1 VPQSKTRKKPVQ
13 RTTTPPDPLRRLHKA
28 TEECVNLVRDLRFHL
43 TEEQHLELRA
53 GALGMLITLG
63 VLTGKPDPRELAS
76 VSGHTPPPRE
86 GSAS

>member
-1 VPQSKTRKKPVQ
+1 MPQSKTRKKPQKPIAAKPV
-13 RTTTPPDPLRRLHKA
+13 DPLRRLQRA

-63 VLTGKPDPRELAS
+63 VLTGKPDPRELYALEKEDS
-76 VSGHTPPPRE
+76 
-86 GSAS
+86 

>member
-1 VPQSKTRKKPVQ
+1 MPTSKTRKKPVQ
-13 RTTTPPDPLRRLHKA
+13 RVPEPKDPLRRLTKA

-63 VLTGKPDPRELAS
+63 VLTGKPDPRDIYAHQQEDS
-76 VSGHTPPPRE
+76 HV
-86 GSAS
+86 

>member
-1 VPQSKTRKKPVQ
+1 MPTSKTRKKPAPA
-13 RTTTPPDPLRRLHKA
+13 RPAPKADPLVRLHKA

-63 VLTGKPDPRELAS
+63 VLTGKPDPREIYTQQQEDSHES
-76 VSGHTPPPRE
+76 V
-86 GSAS
+86 

>member
-1 VPQSKTRKKPVQ
+1 MPTSKTRKKPAQ
-13 RTTTPPDPLRRLHKA
+13 KPIAAKPADPLKRLQRA

-63 VLTGKPDPRELAS
+63 ALTGKPDPRELYA
-76 VSGHTPPPRE
+76 PE
-86 GSAS
+86 KEDA

>member
-13 RTTTPPDPLRRLHKA
+13 QRPAPKADPLRRLHKA

-63 VLTGKPDPRELAS
+63 VLTGKPDPREIYTHQQEDSHA
-76 VSGHTPPPRE
+76 
-86 GSAS
+86 

>member
-1 VPQSKTRKKPVQ
+1 MPQSKTRKKPAQ
-13 RTTTPPDPLRRLHKA
+13 RTPAPPADPLRRLHKA

-63 VLTGKPDPRELAS
+63 VLTGKPDPREIYTQQEEDS
-76 VSGHTPPPRE
+76 HV
-86 GSAS
+86 

>member
-1 VPQSKTRKKPVQ
+1 MPTSKTRKKPAPKPIAAKPV
-13 RTTTPPDPLRRLHKA
+13 DPLKRLHKA

-63 VLTGKPDPRELAS
+63 VLTGKPDPREIY
-76 VSGHTPPPRE
+76 TPEKE

>member
-1 VPQSKTRKKPVQ
+1 MPTSKTRKKPAPARPAP
-13 RTTTPPDPLRRLHKA
+13 RTDPLVRLHKA

-63 VLTGKPDPRELAS
+63 VLTGKPDPREIY
-76 VSGHTPPPRE
+76 TPPQKE